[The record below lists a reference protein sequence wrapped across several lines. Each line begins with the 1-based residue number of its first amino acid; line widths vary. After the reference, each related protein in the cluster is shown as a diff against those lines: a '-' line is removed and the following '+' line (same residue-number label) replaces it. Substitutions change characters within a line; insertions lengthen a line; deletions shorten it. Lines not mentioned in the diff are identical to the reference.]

1 MLLLKNYFNFFKLS
15 LLSLALSLLI
25 LNISLNFLDRENAI
39 KITLIFLF
47 IFNFLR
53 LKNYYNFKN
62 NYKFFFFLISVQLV
76 SRIIEYHLFL
86 FFFNLLNSDNIS
98 WLITISFTHFLKFSL
113 IEIFRKF
120 DIKINS

>member
-62 NYKFFFFLISVQLV
+62 NYKFFFYLISVQLV

>member
-47 IFNFLR
+47 TFNFLR
-53 LKNYYNFKN
+53 LKNYYKFKN
-62 NYKFFFFLISVQLV
+62 DYKFFFYLISIQLV

-86 FFFNLLNSDNIS
+86 IFFNLLNSDNIS
-98 WLITISFTHFLKFSL
+98 WLITISFTHFLKFFS

-120 DIKINS
+120 NIKNNS

>member
-1 MLLLKNYFNFFKLS
+1 MFLLKNYFNFFKLS

-39 KITLIFLF
+39 KITLIFLLT
-47 IFNFLR
+47 FNFLR
-53 LKNYYNFKN
+53 LKNYYKFKN
-62 NYKFFFFLISVQLV
+62 NYKFFFYLISIQLV

>member
-39 KITLIFLF
+39 KLTLIFLF
-47 IFNFLR
+47 TFNFLR
-53 LKNYYNFKN
+53 LKNYYKFKN
-62 NYKFFFFLISVQLV
+62 NHKFFFYLISIQLV

-86 FFFNLLNSDNIS
+86 IFFNLLNSDNIS
-98 WLITISFTHFLKFSL
+98 WLITISFTHFLKFFS

-120 DIKINS
+120 NIKINS